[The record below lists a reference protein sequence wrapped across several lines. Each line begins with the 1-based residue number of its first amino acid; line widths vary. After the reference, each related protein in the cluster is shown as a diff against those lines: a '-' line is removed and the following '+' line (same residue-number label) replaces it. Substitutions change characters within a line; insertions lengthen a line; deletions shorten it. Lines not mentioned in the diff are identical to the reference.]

1 MQVQKKK
8 GEAGT
13 CQGYRDRVVNN
24 ARKGRKNQV
33 YASSIR
39 LHRRFVVL
47 RRRLLI
53 TCTIIIASRIPM
65 ASLMSLVPERLLRLL
80 VVLLLGLWLHTVGLF
95 LLRRLLTLVLHV
107 RILCREHHRRMEI
120 RREQIV
126 LLLRQHGRV
135 QEIHS
140 RLLSR

>member
-1 MQVQKKK
+1 
-8 GEAGT
+8 
-13 CQGYRDRVVNN
+13 
-24 ARKGRKNQV
+24 
-33 YASSIR
+33 
-39 LHRRFVVL
+39 
-47 RRRLLI
+47 
-53 TCTIIIASRIPM
+53 M

>member
-1 MQVQKKK
+1 
-8 GEAGT
+8 
-13 CQGYRDRVVNN
+13 
-24 ARKGRKNQV
+24 
-33 YASSIR
+33 
-39 LHRRFVVL
+39 
-47 RRRLLI
+47 
-53 TCTIIIASRIPM
+53 M
-65 ASLMSLVPERLLRLL
+65 ASLVSLVPERLLRLL